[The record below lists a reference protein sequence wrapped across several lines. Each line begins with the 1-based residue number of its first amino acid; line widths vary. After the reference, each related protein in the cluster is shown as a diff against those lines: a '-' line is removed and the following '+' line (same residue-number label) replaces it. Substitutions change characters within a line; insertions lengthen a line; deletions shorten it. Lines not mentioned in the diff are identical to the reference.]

1 MEIFNNFH
9 FNKNDA
15 KIISVI
21 CTIILQQQINVWS
34 WLCGNYVILCYRVIH
49 RYCGIHVNIRI
60 YVKVRSGMAIY
71 ILSIWFVFMLS
82 LVYFYFFGRDRMVVG
97 FTTTY
102 AISAFHHWSCE
113 FESLWWRGV
122 LDTTVCDKVCQWLV
136 VDRDFS
142 LGSPVSSTNKTDHHD
157 MNEILLK
164 WCWIP

>member
-1 MEIFNNFH
+1 
-9 FNKNDA
+9 
-15 KIISVI
+15 
-21 CTIILQQQINVWS
+21 
-34 WLCGNYVILCYRVIH
+34 
-49 RYCGIHVNIRI
+49 
-60 YVKVRSGMAIY
+60 
-71 ILSIWFVFMLS
+71 MLS

-142 LGSPVSSTNKTDHHD
+142 LGSPVSSTNKTDRHLIA
-157 MNEILLK
+157 EILLK
-164 WCWIP
+164 VVLNTIKTKPNHIYKKIVLKWAWLISWKTLLRYAQHQNTGKPNKLIVFGSKKSKGLKQ